1 MVEGGQG
8 CRCRSRGRS
17 KVNLGADA
25 HRLRDENVTQ
35 DQHLPPHL
43 TPRQKEGNETN
54 PRKPKVR
61 PHRGR
66 RNRRPDA
73 AARLRGAKVFGEKIA
88 ALAAVH
94 LIPKVG
100 EMIEMAD
107 MRKTNAYGE
116 AKTPSMTFKEY
127 IAHRAEEYM
136 SEAVNIRGLSKAED
150 GSYQWQ
156 SAGPRLTVL
165 MRNYIRETLE
175 KHAKAAITDVN
186 KAIAKNIETAARDAI
201 NAAASSLK
209 VAVSA

>member
-1 MVEGGQG
+1 MDIKTLEALGIRPEDLGNRIVDQCVDALLNSIGFNPDTEEEK
-8 CRCRSRGRS
+8 RYESRFKREIE
-17 KVNLGADA
+17 A
-25 HRLRDENVTQ
+25 RI
-35 DQHLPPHL
+35 
-43 TPRQKEGNETN
+43 QKA
-54 PRKPKVR
+54 V
-61 PHRGR
+61 
-66 RNRRPDA
+66 D
-73 AARLRGAKVFGEKIA
+73 EKIA

>member
-1 MVEGGQG
+1 MDIKTLEALGIRPEDLGNRIVDQCVDALLNSTGFNPDTEEEK
-8 CRCRSRGRS
+8 RYESRFKREIE
-17 KVNLGADA
+17 A
-25 HRLRDENVTQ
+25 RI
-35 DQHLPPHL
+35 
-43 TPRQKEGNETN
+43 QKA
-54 PRKPKVR
+54 V
-61 PHRGR
+61 
-66 RNRRPDA
+66 D
-73 AARLRGAKVFGEKIA
+73 EKIA

-127 IAHRAEEYM
+127 IARRAEEYM

>member
-1 MVEGGQG
+1 MDIKTLEALGISPEDLGNRIVDQCVEALMNSTGFNPDTEEET
-8 CRCRSRGRS
+8 RYESRFKREIE
-17 KVNLGADA
+17 A
-25 HRLRDENVTQ
+25 RI
-35 DQHLPPHL
+35 
-43 TPRQKEGNETN
+43 QKA
-54 PRKPKVR
+54 V
-61 PHRGR
+61 
-66 RNRRPDA
+66 D
-73 AARLRGAKVFGEKIA
+73 EKIA

-201 NAAASSLK
+201 NAAASSLE

>member
-1 MVEGGQG
+1 MDIKTLEALGISPEDLGNRIVDQCVEALLNSTGFNPDTEEET
-8 CRCRSRGRS
+8 RYESRFKREIE
-17 KVNLGADA
+17 A
-25 HRLRDENVTQ
+25 RI
-35 DQHLPPHL
+35 
-43 TPRQKEGNETN
+43 QKA
-54 PRKPKVR
+54 V
-61 PHRGR
+61 
-66 RNRRPDA
+66 D
-73 AARLRGAKVFGEKIA
+73 EKIA
-88 ALAAVH
+88 TLAAVH

-201 NAAASSLK
+201 TAAASALK
-209 VAVSA
+209 VEVSA

>member
-1 MVEGGQG
+1 MDIKTLEALGIRPEDLGNRIVDQCVDALLNSTGFNPDTEEEK
-8 CRCRSRGRS
+8 RYESRFKREIE
-17 KVNLGADA
+17 A
-25 HRLRDENVTQ
+25 RI
-35 DQHLPPHL
+35 
-43 TPRQKEGNETN
+43 QKA
-54 PRKPKVR
+54 V
-61 PHRGR
+61 
-66 RNRRPDA
+66 D
-73 AARLRGAKVFGEKIA
+73 EKIA